1 MLQNQQ
7 QYQDELQAR
16 YLRHLA
22 MPEEPTDAS
31 MEWMKLQKK
40 REKKRKI
47 RARVQEDTSDLT
59 GPNGEQASLVMNR
72 MIKSPYVVQTIVLD
86 SAHRVTSQYPN
97 ANDYV
102 VKLLEPLRNVAAV
115 RMMKTEY
122 FEPCSTQGYFV
133 LNGAKIPL
141 QSYTLEH
148 AYLYLNGWINTTIA
162 NDSNTNLFGRISPGL
177 DVYPAVTGDLT
188 SDPYTYIL
196 RPSEPRLR
204 RFHIRLLTH
213 DGQLQPVTNARIILT
228 LAVYCLA

>member
-1 MLQNQQ
+1 MQNQR

-16 YLRHLA
+16 YLKFFNQPA
-22 MPEEPTDAS
+22 EPTDAS
-31 MEWMKLQKK
+31 AELMKLQKK

-47 RARVQEDTSDLT
+47 RARVQQDTTDLT

-72 MIKSPYVVQTIVLD
+72 MLSSPYVVQTIILD
-86 SAHRVTSQYPN
+86 SAHRSTSQFPN
-97 ANDYV
+97 ANEYV
-102 VKLLEPLRNVAAV
+102 LKLLEPLRNLAAV
-115 RMMKTEY
+115 RIMKTEY

-133 LNGAKIPL
+133 MNGVKIPL

-162 NDSNTNLFGRISPGL
+162 NEANTNVFGRISPGV
-177 DVYPAVTGDLT
+177 DTYPAVTTDLVT
-188 SDPYTYIL
+188 DPFTYIL

-204 RFHIRLLTH
+204 RFHIRLHTH

-228 LAVYCLA
+228 LACYCLA